1 MPQDTIQQQ
10 QQQQQHQ
17 STQQHLAANASNATA
32 EPRKKRAKIMSAC
45 GECRRKKTKCN
56 GEQPCRNCQKS
67 NAACIYPTAS
77 QMDDKRNHGGPSK
90 AALEAIEDRL
100 KAIEDMLKTI
110 LQSQLPVH
118 DLDPVAVSN
127 FLTKSNDNSSNSN
140 NRLPSIHN
148 LSAVLPTDAT
158 ANASYHHSH
167 HHHPHHPASSSSPAS
182 SHPHHHGMV
191 SPSTPNV
198 NHLPPPIG
206 LMQNEMYQQQH
217 PLQQQQQHHH
227 QGQQRHP
234 PTIYQSQEEQR
245 SLQPMK
251 KRKR

>member
-1 MPQDTIQQQ
+1 MPQDTT
-10 QQQQQHQ
+10 QQQQHQ
-17 STQQHLAANASNATA
+17 STPQHLATNTSNATT

-77 QMDDKRNHGGPSK
+77 QMDDKRTHGGPSK

-110 LQSQLPVH
+110 LQSQFPVQE
-118 DLDPVAVSN
+118 LDPVAVNN
-127 FLTKSNDNSSNSN
+127 FLTKSNDNNSNNSSNYN

-148 LSAVLPTDAT
+148 LSAALPTDAT
-158 ANASYHHSH
+158 TNASYHHHPPTSSSSSASSH
-167 HHHPHHPASSSSPAS
+167 HHHHH
-182 SHPHHHGMV
+182 HHHGMV

-206 LMQNEMYQQQH
+206 LMHNEGY
-217 PLQQQQQHHH
+217 QQQQQHL
-227 QGQQRHP
+227 
-234 PTIYQSQEEQR
+234 TSIYQSQEQQY
-245 SLQPMK
+245 SLQSMK

>member
-1 MPQDTIQQQ
+1 MPQDISQRNPSPQLHQTANSSTTATI
-10 QQQQQHQ
+10 
-17 STQQHLAANASNATA
+17 

-45 GECRRKKTKCN
+45 GECRRKKTKCD

-67 NAACIYPTAS
+67 NTACMYPTAS

-110 LQSQLPVH
+110 LQSQFPVH

-127 FLTKSNDNSSNSN
+127 FLTKSNGTNNNKNNDGDNSKNN

-148 LSAVLPTDAT
+148 LSATLPADTT
-158 ANASYHHSH
+158 TTASYHSHNPPTSSSPSSSH
-167 HHHPHHPASSSSPAS
+167 HHHS
-182 SHPHHHGMV
+182 MV

-206 LMQNEMYQQQH
+206 LMQTEGYHHHQQQH
-217 PLQQQQQHHH
+217 LYLSQQLQQQEQQNL
-227 QGQQRHP
+227 
-234 PTIYQSQEEQR
+234 S
-245 SLQPMK
+245 QPMK

>member
-10 QQQQQHQ
+10 QQQQQQQ
-17 STQQHLAANASNATA
+17 SIQHHEPTNLTNAAV

-118 DLDPVAVSN
+118 DLDPVAVNN
-127 FLTKSNDNSSNSN
+127 FLTRSNDNNNNSSNNN

-148 LSAVLPTDAT
+148 LSAALPTDAT
-158 ANASYHHSH
+158 TNASYHHH
-167 HHHPHHPASSSSPAS
+167 HQPPTSSSSSAS
-182 SHPHHHGMV
+182 SHHHHHGMV

-206 LMQNEMYQQQH
+206 LMQNEGYHQQQQHQQHQRQQQH
-217 PLQQQQQHHH
+217 PSTL
-227 QGQQRHP
+227 
-234 PTIYQSQEEQR
+234 YQSQEQQN
-245 SLQPMK
+245 SLQLMK

>member
-1 MPQDTIQQQ
+1 MPQDKT
-10 QQQQQHQ
+10 QQQQQH
-17 STQQHLAANASNATA
+17 LATNPSNATA

-118 DLDPVAVSN
+118 DLDPVAVNN
-127 FLTKSNDNSSNSN
+127 FLTKSNDYNSNNSSNIN

-148 LSAVLPTDAT
+148 LSAALPTDAT
-158 ANASYHHSH
+158 TNAPYHHPH
-167 HHHPHHPASSSSPAS
+167 HHHPHHPTSSSSSAS
-182 SHPHHHGMV
+182 SHHHHHGMV

-198 NHLPPPIG
+198 NHLPSPIG
-206 LMQNEMYQQQH
+206 LMQNEGYQQQQQH
-217 PLQQQQQHHH
+217 PLQQQ
-227 QGQQRHP
+227 HP
-234 PTIYQSQEEQR
+234 STIYQSQEQQH

>member
-1 MPQDTIQQQ
+1 MPQDTTPHQP
-10 QQQQQHQ
+10 HQ
-17 STQQHLAANASNATA
+17 STQHHLATNSSNATA

-67 NAACIYPTAS
+67 NTACIYPAAS

-110 LQSQLPVH
+110 LQSQFPVH
-118 DLDPVAVSN
+118 DLDPVAVNN
-127 FLTKSNDNSSNSN
+127 FLIKSNDNNST
-140 NRLPSIHN
+140 
-148 LSAVLPTDAT
+148 ALPTDAT
-158 ANASYHHSH
+158 THASYHHHH
-167 HHHPHHPASSSSPAS
+167 HHHPHHPPSSSSSAS
-182 SHPHHHGMV
+182 SHHHHHGMV

-206 LMQNEMYQQQH
+206 LMQNEGYQQQQQH
-217 PLQQQQQHHH
+217 PLQQQHQRQEQH
-227 QGQQRHP
+227 P
-234 PTIYQSQEEQR
+234 STIYQSQEQPH